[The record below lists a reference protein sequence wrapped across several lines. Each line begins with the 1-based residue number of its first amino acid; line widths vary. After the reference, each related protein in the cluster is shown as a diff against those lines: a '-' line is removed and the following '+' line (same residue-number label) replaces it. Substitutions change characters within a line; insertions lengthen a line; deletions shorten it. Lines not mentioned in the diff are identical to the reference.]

1 MTRDSSER
9 RRGAAELRLPTARLT
24 LIRIWS
30 VVGSIVIAATI
41 LNVLGVLSPVIE
53 FLAVGSL
60 IAFVESPIVNG
71 LEHRGVPRGLGAL
84 IGLIVVIAV
93 IACVVMVVV
102 PMFFEQCLEILSN
115 LPEQLRDFGT
125 LITTAL
131 QRFRSF
137 SQGSWALDVD
147 SLFASLANIVQTYG
161 KQIADDLGK
170 GMFPFISALA
180 SQFFIVFLG
189 LVLAYWLACD
199 YPRIHRE
206 ISTIVGEEKETSYRF
221 MVAILSRSIGGYM
234 RGMVITSIVG
244 GFLAFVG
251 FVLIGHPYASLM
263 GVLTGIMHLVPVVGP
278 WVSAAAATILAFFIN
293 PFLALWT
300 LLVTVIAQNIT
311 DNVVSPKV
319 MQSAVQVHPAMSLA
333 ALVVGSA
340 LMGPLG
346 MVVAIPLCAAL
357 KGLFI
362 FYFENDTN
370 RQIVS
375 YDGALFKGT
384 PFVDAEGL
392 PVAAFDALGDDK
404 FASDSEIIKDDFMPD
419 AQAKPRP
426 DFDNPWSAL
435 SILQTGPRPS
445 QTGIFRMPRSAE
457 SQDTDE
463 SAQKCDSSPSDNNE
477 EDE

>member
-9 RRGAAELRLPTARLT
+9 RRETAELRLPTARLT

-30 VVGSIVIAATI
+30 VVGAIVIAATI

-93 IACVVMVVV
+93 IACVIMVVV

-161 KQIADDLGK
+161 KQIAGDLGK

-180 SQFFIVFLG
+180 SQFFFVFLG

-263 GVLTGIMHLVPVVGP
+263 GVLTGIMHLIPVVGP

-300 LLVTVIAQNIT
+300 LLVTVVAQNIT

-426 DFDNPWSAL
+426 DLDNPWSAL

-445 QTGIFRMPRSAE
+445 QTGIFRMPRAAE
-457 SQDTDE
+457 SRGADE
-463 SAQKCDSSPSDNNE
+463 SAQKCDSSRSDNNE
-477 EDE
+477 DDE

>member
-115 LPEQLRDFGT
+115 LPEQLRDFGA

-161 KQIADDLGK
+161 KQIAGDLGK

-445 QTGIFRMPRSAE
+445 QTGIFRMPRAAG

>member
-9 RRGAAELRLPTARLT
+9 RRETAELRLPTARLT

-30 VVGSIVIAATI
+30 VVGAIVIAATI

-93 IACVVMVVV
+93 IACIVMVVV

-161 KQIADDLGK
+161 KQIAGDLGK
-170 GMFPFISALA
+170 GMFPFISALT

-426 DFDNPWSAL
+426 DLDNPWSAL

-445 QTGIFRMPRSAE
+445 QTGIFRMPRAAE
-457 SQDTDE
+457 SRGADE
-463 SAQKCDSSPSDNNE
+463 SAQKCDSSRSDNNE
-477 EDE
+477 DDE

>member
-9 RRGAAELRLPTARLT
+9 RRETAELRLPTARLT

-30 VVGSIVIAATI
+30 VVGAIVIAATI

-93 IACVVMVVV
+93 IACIVMVVV

-161 KQIADDLGK
+161 KQIAGDLGK

>member
-9 RRGAAELRLPTARLT
+9 RRETAELRLPTARLT

-30 VVGSIVIAATI
+30 VVGAIVIAATI

-71 LEHRGVPRGLGAL
+71 LEHRGVPRGLGSL

-93 IACVVMVVV
+93 IACIVMVVV

-161 KQIADDLGK
+161 KQIAGDLGK

-426 DFDNPWSAL
+426 DLDNPWSAL

-445 QTGIFRMPRSAE
+445 QTGIFRMPRAAE
-457 SQDTDE
+457 SRGADE
-463 SAQKCDSSPSDNNE
+463 SAQKCDSSRSDNNE
-477 EDE
+477 DDE

>member
-9 RRGAAELRLPTARLT
+9 RRETAELRLPTARLT

-30 VVGSIVIAATI
+30 VVGAIVIAATI

-161 KQIADDLGK
+161 KQIAGDLGK

-300 LLVTVIAQNIT
+300 LLVTVVAQNIT

-392 PVAAFDALGDDK
+392 PVAAVDALGDDK

-426 DFDNPWSAL
+426 DLDNPWSAL

-445 QTGIFRMPRSAE
+445 QTGIFRMPRAAE
-457 SQDTDE
+457 SRGADE
-463 SAQKCDSSPSDNNE
+463 SAQKCDSSRSDNNE
-477 EDE
+477 DDE

>member
-9 RRGAAELRLPTARLT
+9 RRETAELRLPTARLT

-30 VVGSIVIAATI
+30 VVGAIVIAATI

-161 KQIADDLGK
+161 KQIAGDLGK
-170 GMFPFISALA
+170 GMLPFISALA

-300 LLVTVIAQNIT
+300 LLVTVVAQNIT

-426 DFDNPWSAL
+426 DLDNPWSAL

-445 QTGIFRMPRSAE
+445 QTGIFRMPRAAE
-457 SQDTDE
+457 SRGTDE
-463 SAQKCDSSPSDNNE
+463 SAQKCDSSRSDNNE
-477 EDE
+477 DDE

>member
-1 MTRDSSER
+1 MARDTSAR
-9 RRGAAELRLPTARLT
+9 RREAAELRLPTARLT

-30 VVGSIVIAATI
+30 VVGAIVIAATV
-41 LNVLGVLSPVIE
+41 LNVSGVLSPVIE

-84 IGLIVVIAV
+84 IGLIVVIAI

-115 LPEQLRDFGT
+115 LPAQLRELGT
-125 LITTAL
+125 LITSAL

-137 SQGSWALDVD
+137 SQGSWALDID
-147 SLFASLANIVQTYG
+147 SVFALLANIVQVYG
-161 KQIADDLGK
+161 KQIAGDLGK
-170 GMFPFISALA
+170 GMLPFITAIA
-180 SQFFIVFLG
+180 SQFFVVFLG

-221 MVAILSRSIGGYM
+221 MVAIFSRSIGGYM

-244 GFLAFVG
+244 GFLAFIG
-251 FVLIGHPYASLM
+251 FLLIGHPYASLM

-300 LLVTVIAQNIT
+300 LLVTVVAQNIT

-346 MVVAIPLCAAL
+346 MVIAIPLCAAL

-384 PFVDAEGL
+384 PFVDKEGM

-404 FASDSEIIKDDFMPD
+404 FASDSEIIKEDHMPD

-426 DFDNPWSAL
+426 DLDNPWSAL
-435 SILQTGPRPS
+435 SILQTGALPS
-445 QTGIFRMPRSAE
+445 QTGIFRMPRVDENHAEGSADE
-457 SQDTDE
+457 QDTMEPPENDDADE
-463 SAQKCDSSPSDNNE
+463 
-477 EDE
+477 

>member
-9 RRGAAELRLPTARLT
+9 RREAAELRLPTARLT

-30 VVGSIVIAATI
+30 VVGAIVIAATI
-41 LNVLGVLSPVIE
+41 LNVLGVLFPVIE

-161 KQIADDLGK
+161 KQIAGDLGK

-300 LLVTVIAQNIT
+300 LLVTVVAQNIT

-426 DFDNPWSAL
+426 DLDNPWSAL
-435 SILQTGPRPS
+435 SILQTGLRPS
-445 QTGIFRMPRSAE
+445 QTGIFRMPRAAE
-457 SQDTDE
+457 SRGADE
-463 SAQKCDSSPSDNNE
+463 SAQKCDSSRSDNNE
-477 EDE
+477 DDE

>member
-9 RRGAAELRLPTARLT
+9 RRETAELRLPTARLT

-30 VVGSIVIAATI
+30 VVGAIVIAATI

-161 KQIADDLGK
+161 KQIAGDLGK

-300 LLVTVIAQNIT
+300 LLVTVVAQNIT

-426 DFDNPWSAL
+426 DLDNPWSAL

-445 QTGIFRMPRSAE
+445 QTGIFRMPRAAE
-457 SQDTDE
+457 SRGTDE
-463 SAQKCDSSPSDNNE
+463 SAQKSDSSRSDNNE
-477 EDE
+477 DDE

>member
-9 RRGAAELRLPTARLT
+9 RRETAELRLPTARLT

-30 VVGSIVIAATI
+30 VVGAIVIAATI

-93 IACVVMVVV
+93 IACIVMVVV

-161 KQIADDLGK
+161 KQIAGDLGK

-426 DFDNPWSAL
+426 DLDNPWSAL

-445 QTGIFRMPRSAE
+445 QTGIFRMPRAAE
-457 SQDTDE
+457 SRGADE
-463 SAQKCDSSPSDNNE
+463 SAQKCDSSRSDNNE
-477 EDE
+477 DDE

>member
-9 RRGAAELRLPTARLT
+9 RRETAELRLPTARLT

-30 VVGSIVIAATI
+30 VVGAIVIAATI

-161 KQIADDLGK
+161 KQIAGDLGK

-300 LLVTVIAQNIT
+300 LLVTVVAQNIT

-426 DFDNPWSAL
+426 DLDNPWSAL

-445 QTGIFRMPRSAE
+445 QTGIFRMPRAAE
-457 SQDTDE
+457 SRGADE
-463 SAQKCDSSPSDNNE
+463 SAQKCDSSRSDNNKD
-477 EDE
+477 DE

>member
-9 RRGAAELRLPTARLT
+9 RRETAELRLPTARLT

-30 VVGSIVIAATI
+30 VVGAIVIAATI

-93 IACVVMVVV
+93 IACVIMVVV

-125 LITTAL
+125 LITTAR

-161 KQIADDLGK
+161 KQIAGDLGK

-263 GVLTGIMHLVPVVGP
+263 GVLTGIMHLIPVVGP

-300 LLVTVIAQNIT
+300 LLVTVVAQNIT

-426 DFDNPWSAL
+426 DLDNPWSAL

-445 QTGIFRMPRSAE
+445 QTGIFRMPRAAE
-457 SQDTDE
+457 SRGADE
-463 SAQKCDSSPSDNNE
+463 SAQKCDSSRSDNNE
-477 EDE
+477 DDE

>member
-9 RRGAAELRLPTARLT
+9 RRETAELRLPTARLT

-30 VVGSIVIAATI
+30 VVGAIVIAATI

-93 IACVVMVVV
+93 IACVIMVVV

-161 KQIADDLGK
+161 KQIAGDLGK

-263 GVLTGIMHLVPVVGP
+263 GVLTGIMHLIPVVGP

-300 LLVTVIAQNIT
+300 LLVTVVAQNIT

-426 DFDNPWSAL
+426 DLDNPWSAL

-445 QTGIFRMPRSAE
+445 QTGIFRMPRAAE
-457 SQDTDE
+457 SRGADE
-463 SAQKCDSSPSDNNE
+463 SAQKCDSSRSDNNE
-477 EDE
+477 DDE